1 MQSKSLLQSLSLL
14 LLLIVSSGCSL
25 LQTPPQIEVQTKFIE
40 RAIPIQPRPRGVSLY
55 PTKYWAV
62 TEANFEEFKEKFTT
76 THADMVFFALSIP
89 DYENLSLNMAELVR
103 YIEQQKTVIVYYE
116 DAIANKPKEPVDPEV
131 KD

>member
-1 MQSKSLLQSLSLL
+1 MPYKSLLQSSSLL

-62 TEANFEEFKEKFTT
+62 KEKFTT

>member
-1 MQSKSLLQSLSLL
+1 MPYKSLLQSSSLL

-76 THADMVFFALSIP
+76 THADMV
-89 DYENLSLNMAELVR
+89 ELVR